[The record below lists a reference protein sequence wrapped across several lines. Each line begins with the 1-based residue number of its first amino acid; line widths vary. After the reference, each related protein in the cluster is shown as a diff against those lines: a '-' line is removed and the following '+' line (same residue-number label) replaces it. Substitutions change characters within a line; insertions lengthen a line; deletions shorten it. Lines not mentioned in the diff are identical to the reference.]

1 MIKYAHT
8 NIITDDWKRLAEF
21 YVRVFECTPLYPERD
36 LHGEWLE
43 RATSIKNA
51 HLRGIHLRVPG
62 DDETLPTIE
71 IFQYDKNENGPAS
84 LANRRGVSHIA
95 FQVDDVSKILDRVL
109 QNGGSR
115 VGELVETEVDNVGTL
130 TFVYA
135 KDIDGNIVELQ
146 QWR

>member
-21 YVRVFECTPLYPERD
+21 YIQVFECTPLYPERD

-51 HLRGIHLRVPG
+51 HLRGIHLRMPG
-62 DDETLPTIE
+62 YEETLPTIE
-71 IFQYDKNENGPAS
+71 IFQYDSNENGLAT
-84 LANRRGVSHIA
+84 LANRRGFSHIA
-95 FQVDDVSKILDRVL
+95 FRVDDVPKVLDRVL

-115 VGELVETEVDNVGTL
+115 VGELVETKVDNVGTL

-146 QWR
+146 HWK

>member
-21 YVRVFECTPLYPERD
+21 YITVFECTPLYPERD
-36 LHGEWLE
+36 LQGEWLE

-51 HLRGIHLRVPG
+51 HLRGIHLRMPG
-62 DDETLPTIE
+62 YEETLPTIE
-71 IFQYDKNENGPAS
+71 IFQYEKNENGLAT
-84 LANRRGVSHIA
+84 LANRRGFSHIA
-95 FQVDDVSKILDRVL
+95 FRVDDVSKVLDRVL

-115 VGELVETEVDNVGTL
+115 VGELVETEVDNVGKL